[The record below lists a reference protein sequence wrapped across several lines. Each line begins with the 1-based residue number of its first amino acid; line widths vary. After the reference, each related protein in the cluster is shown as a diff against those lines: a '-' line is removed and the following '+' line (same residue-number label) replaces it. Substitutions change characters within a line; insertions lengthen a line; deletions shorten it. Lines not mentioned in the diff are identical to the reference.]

1 MTSPESTDTNENRS
15 DNMALLKPQ
24 MQKKRPAGPASR
36 WKTFVEQHFSG
47 ESISRHEIVAII
59 IPIIVDQ
66 AFVVGLN
73 LINTALISSS
83 GVAALSAVNMVDSVN
98 MLLINVFIAVAT
110 GGTVVVAQY
119 KGSGN
124 EPMLGKATAGT
135 ISAAFLLALGI
146 SLLTVGG
153 HGPLLSFLFG
163 NAEADV
169 LQNARIY
176 MVGCGISY
184 TGLAVKEAVCGALR
198 GVGETRSSL
207 LLSLIMNF
215 LYVAFNLIL
224 VSAMGMG
231 VWGLAISVNISR
243 YLAAAVSILFLI
255 RINRTLHFR
264 LADTFRLEIT
274 MLRKILFIGVPFAAE
289 QFFFQGGKILTQT
302 FIVRLGTYAIA
313 TNAICNTITSVIQ
326 IPGSALSLAV
336 VPVVGQCI
344 GHGSI
349 PDARKFI
356 RSFLI
361 LSSASFV
368 GMIILL
374 LPVYYPMISLFHSP
388 ARIIPDITRIEII
401 TSVAL
406 IPLWSISFVTPSAL
420 RAAGDSKYTS
430 LVAML
435 SMWLFR
441 VVLGYILGIVL
452 PFGIVGVWVAMDCEW
467 GVRGAIFLRRFH
479 GKKWYAHHLID

>member
-1 MTSPESTDTNENRS
+1 MAAAKPENQTRRQPSNRPG
-15 DNMALLKPQ
+15 N
-24 MQKKRPAGPASR
+24 R
-36 WKTFVEQHFSG
+36 WKAFIAQRFSG
-47 ESISRHEIVAII
+47 ESISSREIVAII

-83 GVAALSAVNMVDSVN
+83 GVAALSAVNMVDAVN

-124 EPMLGKATAGT
+124 DSMPGKATAGA
-135 ISAAFLLALGI
+135 ISASFLLAFGI
-146 SLLTVGG
+146 GLLTVGG

-163 NAEADV
+163 NADADV
-169 LQNARIY
+169 LRSARVY

-207 LLSLIMNF
+207 LLSLVMNA
-215 LYVAFNLIL
+215 LYVAFNLVL
-224 VSAMGMG
+224 VSALHMG

-243 YLAAAVSILFLI
+243 YLAAAFSIFFLM

-264 LADTFRLEIT
+264 LADTFRLELS

-289 QFFFQGGKILTQT
+289 QLFFQGGKILTQT

-326 IPGSALSLAV
+326 IPALALSLAV
-336 VPVVGQCI
+336 VAVVGQCI

-356 RSFLI
+356 RSFLM
-361 LSSASFV
+361 LSSVSFV
-368 GMIILL
+368 GMVILMV
-374 LPVYYPMISLFHSP
+374 PIYYPMLALFHPP
-388 ARIIPDITRIEII
+388 ARIIPDITRIELI

-420 RAAGDSKYTS
+420 RAAGDSRFTS

-467 GVRGAIFLRRFH
+467 GVRGVIFLRRFH